1 MRKYIKMWRRK
12 FSVVVFVSVKAESN
26 RIRKGLCAPLAC
38 LFYIS
43 VSKGHFNIFSQ
54 CRTKM
59 YTESPVNSLHR
70 CSLSCFFYSTFI
82 EM

>member
-1 MRKYIKMWRRK
+1 MWRRK

-26 RIRKGLCAPLAC
+26 RIRKGLCAPLTY

-43 VSKGHFNIFSQ
+43 VSKGHFNVFSQ

-59 YTESPVNSLHR
+59 YTESPVYSLHG
-70 CSLSCFFYSTFI
+70 CSLSCFFFSTYI